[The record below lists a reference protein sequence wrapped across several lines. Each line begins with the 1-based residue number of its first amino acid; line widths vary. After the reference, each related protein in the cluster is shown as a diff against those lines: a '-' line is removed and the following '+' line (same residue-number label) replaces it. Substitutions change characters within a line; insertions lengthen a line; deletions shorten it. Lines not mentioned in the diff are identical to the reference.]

1 MGESPKTSTLRG
13 LLLGASTR
21 LRVGIVLILS
31 LLAGFTIRFSQ
42 PLALFAWPLLMLLA
56 LASLIWLF
64 MGLLRNSRR
73 NSLVAKV
80 LTSSI
85 LVGLMSLS
93 SLGAHALGTTF
104 ATTVAPYTAEEI
116 AQREQRAA
124 ERAERERQEAKEK
137 AERERQEAEEKAER
151 ERQAAEAEVA
161 EREQESQAL
170 ESEAATE
177 DSGPGLITL
186 TGIFSTEVNSI
197 TGEVG
202 ESADGT
208 QLFEGIGCHS
218 SFDYK
223 TFSEGEQVLIKSEL
237 GQRLGVGYLEP
248 GVFRFRREIPK
259 PEAVDRSVVGALP
272 DSFACDFRFEITGLP
287 PGEKSY
293 ILSLPYGDP
302 KLGVV
307 NLTELEVRRELFIE
321 VR

>member
-1 MGESPKTSTLRG
+1 MDESPKTSALRG
-13 LLLGASTR
+13 FLLGASTR

-73 NSLVAKV
+73 NSLVVKV

-104 ATTVAPYTAEEI
+104 ATTVAPYTAQEI
-116 AQREQRAA
+116 AQQEQRAA
-124 ERAERERQEAKEK
+124 EQ
-137 AERERQEAEEKAER
+137 AERERQEAEE
-151 ERQAAEAEVA
+151 QAA
-161 EREQESQAL
+161 EREQESKAVQ
-170 ESEAATE
+170 SEAAIE
-177 DSGPGLITL
+177 NSGPGPITL
-186 TGIFSTEVNSI
+186 TGIFSTEVDVI

-208 QLFEGIGCHS
+208 QLFEGMGCRS
-218 SFDYK
+218 GFDYK

-248 GVFRFRREIPK
+248 GEFRFRREIPN
-259 PEAVDRSVVGALP
+259 PEKVDRNVVRALP
-272 DSFACDFRFEITGLP
+272 DYFACDFRFKITGLP
-287 PGEKSY
+287 AGEKSY
-293 ILSLPYGDP
+293 ILSLPYGNP
-302 KLGVV
+302 KLGVLT
-307 NLTELEVRRELFIE
+307 LTELEVRRELFEE